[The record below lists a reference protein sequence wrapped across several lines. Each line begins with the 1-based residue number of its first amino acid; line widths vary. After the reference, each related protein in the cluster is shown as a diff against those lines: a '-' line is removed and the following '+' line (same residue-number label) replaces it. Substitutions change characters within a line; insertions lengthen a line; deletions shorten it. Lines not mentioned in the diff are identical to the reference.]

1 MFIVEPQGSTPI
13 VADNVE
19 EAVKKHW
26 ESMRREPEDNTYFNV
41 FDTNTSSFFV
51 VCRNNDFDPTDQ
63 ASKEFEKVVHF
74 DHSARKKLVAEM
86 MHKAECDHTVM
97 RQVCEMAA
105 MQINTQ
111 DAFNDWVG
119 EESDEAHA

>member
-13 VADNVE
+13 VADSVE

-41 FDTNTSSFFV
+41 FDTSSCDFFV
-51 VCRNNDFDPTDQ
+51 ICHNNDFDPVDPT
-63 ASKEFEKVVHF
+63 SKEFEKVVHF
-74 DHSARKKLVAEM
+74 SKTERQKLIEEM
-86 MHKAECDHTVM
+86 VFKAHCDDTVL
-97 RQVCEMAA
+97 RQLCEMAA

-111 DAFNDWVG
+111 DAYNDWVG